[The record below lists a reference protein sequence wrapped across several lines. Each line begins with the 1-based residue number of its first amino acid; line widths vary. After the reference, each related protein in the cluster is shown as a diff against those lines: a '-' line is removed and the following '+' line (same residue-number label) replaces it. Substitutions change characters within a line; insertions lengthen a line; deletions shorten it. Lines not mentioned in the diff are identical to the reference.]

1 MNSLFSYQRKCYKY
15 QENKKFARTIL
26 GHSVL
31 LLKKY
36 KSIYYLFL
44 TSWFFFFCLFVCFC
58 SVFWRNIFEGHFS
71 KWCSFWRIF
80 FICYS
85 NVCILFWKG
94 LDTSYLSL
102 TYLSHTYHLQH
113 FSTAISEQYR
123 NHCSSK
129 NIH

>member
-44 TSWFFFFCLFVCFC
+44 TSCFFSFACLFVFVLFSEEIFLKATFLNGVRSGEFSLFVTVMFVSCFG
-58 SVFWRNIFEGHFS
+58 R
-71 KWCSFWRIF
+71 
-80 FICYS
+80 
-85 NVCILFWKG
+85 
-94 LDTSYLSL
+94 
-102 TYLSHTYHLQH
+102 
-113 FSTAISEQYR
+113 A
-123 NHCSSK
+123 
-129 NIH
+129 